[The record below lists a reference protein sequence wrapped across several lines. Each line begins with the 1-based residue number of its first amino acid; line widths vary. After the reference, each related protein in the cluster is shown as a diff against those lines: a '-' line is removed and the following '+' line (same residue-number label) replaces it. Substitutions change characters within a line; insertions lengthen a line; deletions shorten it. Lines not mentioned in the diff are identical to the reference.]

1 MEKFCKE
8 CGDKFAGRSDAKF
21 CSDQCRSAYNN
32 KENGYQSSYVR
43 KINAVLR
50 RNRKILSELNTGEG
64 IEVTASVLG
73 RKGFDFEFC
82 TRTFTTPKGDVYQY
96 CYDQGFIE
104 KEPNVFLLVTKEEY
118 DD

>member
-21 CSDQCRSAYNN
+21 CSDQCRSSFNN

-50 RNRKILSELNTGEG
+50 RNRKILSDLNTSEG
-64 IEVTASVLG
+64 TEVTASELG
-73 RKGFDFEFC
+73 RKGFDFEFF
-82 TRTFTTPKGDVYQY
+82 TTTYTTPKGEVYQY
-96 CYDQGFIE
+96 CYDHGFIE
-104 KEPNVFLLVTKEEY
+104 KKPDVFVLVKMEDY
-118 DD
+118 D